1 MSARSIRQ
9 PVRSCRRFDGQLET
23 EALHYFAF
31 FSKLFC
37 SLGKVRWGPGGRL
50 SVLIVSCVNFSEW
63 CALSYTVPPNRAHS
77 RPRLSTSTKSLYSLR
92 LFKGSPDICFNC
104 SQCFVIFSRNLPMGC
119 EGEQWSKMW
128 VISNTFVGEILLI
141 EECFWYAFDYNLK
154 RKKKRNWGC
163 QNQCANK
170 FFGGWFRHLHSA
182 RPIVWEIRR
191 PCSRND
197 VDGKQQWI
205 KRTLPGVLS
214 MSAHP
219 SVITLTSGSLHIA
232 LTHSVNFGC
241 RLTVIK
247 TDVNVLVSSSAVEL
261 P

>member
-1 MSARSIRQ
+1 MSEWPQTWLLRVGIHYERSLNPSAR
-9 PVRSCRRFDGQLET
+9 PQLSSLWWAARNWSLT
-23 EALHYFAF
+23 LFCL

-104 SQCFVIFSRNLPMGC
+104 SQCFVIFSRNLPMGY

-154 RKKKRNWGC
+154 RKKKKLGLSKPMC
-163 QNQCANK
+163 Q
-170 FFGGWFRHLHSA
+170 
-182 RPIVWEIRR
+182 
-191 PCSRND
+191 
-197 VDGKQQWI
+197 
-205 KRTLPGVLS
+205 
-214 MSAHP
+214 
-219 SVITLTSGSLHIA
+219 
-232 LTHSVNFGC
+232 
-241 RLTVIK
+241 
-247 TDVNVLVSSSAVEL
+247 
-261 P
+261 